1 MRLHRWEDIRRRHF
15 TPEELAKLDREIEEE
30 IVEMNLHTVRKYLHK
45 TQTEVAKAA
54 KMAQGDVSVVERRKD
69 HLLSTL
75 RRYVEALGGELEVSA
90 IFGRKR
96 IRLRGV

>member
-1 MRLHRWEDIRRRHF
+1 
-15 TPEELAKLDREIEEE
+15 
-30 IVEMNLHTVRKYLHK
+30 MNLQTVRRYVGK
-45 TQTEVAKAA
+45 TQIQVAKAA
-54 KMAQGDVSVVERRKD
+54 KMAQGDVSMAERRKD

-75 RRYVEALGGELEVSA
+75 RRYIEALGGEVEVRA